1 MQCERFTSLSLGL
14 FNQSSGKAGCDRGYR
29 VVDRAIGSDLP
40 VDRWVLF
47 LAAVPGTSSRG
58 NRRAGLLPDL
68 PPSGRRCRHSRCLKR
83 QRILSPGSNGTCVG
97 CRPGRGE

>member
-40 VDRWVLF
+40 VGFGDLF
-47 LAAVPGTSSRG
+47 SPTAVGASR
-58 NRRAGLLPDL
+58 RRARHCDLLPDRR
-68 PPSGRRCRHSRCLKR
+68 PSSRRCGHRRGLER
-83 QRILSPGSNGTCVG
+83 QRLL
-97 CRPGRGE
+97 